1 MREDSVPHESG
12 LKADDSLKNQGKNGQ
27 IGKQYESRHISCRL
41 TVEKQLN
48 QETGDEPSLGF

>member
-1 MREDSVPHESG
+1 MPHESG